1 MSGLYIHIPFCKK
14 ACAYCDFHF
23 STSLKLKEQLVEA
36 LCLEIKNRGSY
47 LLEKPL
53 DSIYF
58 GGGTPSLL
66 SEKELADIINTI
78 HQNFVIHKNV
88 EFTLEANP
96 DDIDKEKIVS
106 LKKLGVNRLSIG
118 IQSFYED
125 DLKWM
130 NRSHDAT
137 QAESCIRIAQ
147 DYGITNLNLD
157 LIYGYEL
164 LSLKKWE
171 HNILKVL
178 HSGAKH
184 LSAYT
189 LSIEPK
195 TMLAHRQKTGQHV
208 LCKEETMVSQWDLLS
223 NLISENN
230 WERYEIS
237 NYCNDEAYAKHNTG
251 YWQGKSYLGIG
262 PSAHSFNQQS
272 RSKNIANNA
281 LYIDGI
287 KNGKA
292 IAEIEDLDDTIR
304 YNEYIM
310 TGLRTKWG
318 VDLGEIENIGLH
330 FKLHFKKELDKF
342 QHLIEAQGE
351 TVRLNDKGMLISDNI
366 IAALFY

>member
-36 LCLEIKNRGSY
+36 LCVEIQQRSSY
-47 LLEKPL
+47 LEGKTL
-53 DSIYF
+53 DSVYF

-78 HQNFVIHKNV
+78 YKNFVIHKDI

-96 DDIDKEKIVS
+96 DDIEKEKIIS

-118 IQSFYED
+118 IQSFFEE

-130 NRSHDAT
+130 NRTHDAS
-137 QAESCIRIAQ
+137 QAESCLNIAL
-147 DYGITNLNLD
+147 DNGITNLNLD

-171 HNILKVL
+171 HNILRVL

-189 LSIEPK
+189 LSVEPK
-195 TMLAHRQKTGQHV
+195 TMLAHRLKTGQHV
-208 LCKEETMVSQWDLLS
+208 LCKEETMLSQWDLLS

-237 NYCNDEAYAKHNTG
+237 NYCIDEAYAKHNTG

-272 RSKNIANNA
+272 RTKNIANNA

-287 KNGKA
+287 KNRKA
-292 IAEIEDLDDTIR
+292 IAEIEDIDETIR

-318 VDLGEIENIGLH
+318 VNLHEIEKIGLH
-330 FKLHFKKELDKF
+330 YKSHFKQELTKF
-342 QHLIEAQGE
+342 QHLVEAQEE